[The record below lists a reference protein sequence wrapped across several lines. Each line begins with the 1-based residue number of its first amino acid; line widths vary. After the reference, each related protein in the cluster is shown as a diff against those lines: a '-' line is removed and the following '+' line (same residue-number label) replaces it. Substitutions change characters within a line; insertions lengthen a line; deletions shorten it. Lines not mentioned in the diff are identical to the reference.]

1 MKTHKTKAIVLR
13 RTNYGEADRI
23 LQVMTAMGRR
33 TLMAKG
39 ARRQKSK
46 LSAGIELFGVS
57 DVVIG
62 EGRGDMGLL
71 VSARTDKSFMN
82 ILKSYERMQFGYEAI
97 KLVGRASETID
108 EPDWFDVL
116 AEVLGGL
123 NNEAVNLELVQAWF
137 YLRYAELLG
146 HELNLWHDVDG
157 QEIQKD
163 VKYRYDVAEQSFR
176 QDNSGNVS
184 SDHIK
189 LLRLMET
196 KAIKVLA
203 QIGGVEGVINECMVV
218 CRQHASVN

>member
-1 MKTHKTKAIVLR
+1 VKTQKTKAIVLR

-23 LQVMTAMGRR
+23 LQVMTSIGRR

-46 LSAGIELFGVS
+46 LSSGIELFGVS
-57 DVVIG
+57 DVVVG

-71 VSARTDKSFMN
+71 MSARSDKSFMN
-82 ILKSYERMQFGYEAI
+82 ILKSYERMQFGYEVI

-116 AEVLGGL
+116 QEVLAGL
-123 NNEAVNLELVQAWF
+123 DSEAVSLELVQAWF

-157 QEIQKD
+157 QEVQED
-163 VKYRYDVAEQSFR
+163 VKYRYDVAEKSFR
-176 QDNSGNVS
+176 QNMAGEIG

-189 LLRLMET
+189 LLRLMEN
-196 KAIKVLA
+196 KSIKVLA
-203 QIGGVEGVINECMVV
+203 QIGGVQGVLGDCLMV
-218 CRQHASVN
+218 CRQHAAV